1 MNLSSKSR
9 KLHCILI
16 IHVKGYLQTRTI
28 AILLC
33 AWQCNN
39 IAPAIRRRTYCCRSV
54 VSVGSRKSTQERAIR
69 LLNVGEKDGKSQ
81 QREPRAQLRCID
93 RGDHDQRRRLGAED
107 MECHR
112 GMGTVSYTSRSGT
125 ARRRLHCRGPSL
137 PAGLRQR
144 HCGIFDL
151 ISDCQVQALHA
162 DLSHRT
168 VFW

>member
-16 IHVKGYLQTRTI
+16 IHVKDYLQTRTI

-69 LLNVGEKDGKSQ
+69 LLNVGKKDGKASSENPGPNYGASIVGITT
-81 QREPRAQLRCID
+81 REDGWALRIWNVIEGWA
-93 RGDHDQRRRLGAED
+93 RYRRPHAPARHGGAFIA
-107 MECHR
+107 
-112 GMGTVSYTSRSGT
+112 GVLLFLPGFVNVTVAHLT
-125 ARRRLHCRGPSL
+125 
-137 PAGLRQR
+137 
-144 HCGIFDL
+144 
-151 ISDCQVQALHA
+151 
-162 DLSHRT
+162 
-168 VFW
+168 

>member
-16 IHVKGYLQTRTI
+16 IHVKGYLQTGTI

-69 LLNVGEKDGKSQ
+69 LLNVGEKDGKASSENPGPNYGASIVGITT
-81 QREPRAQLRCID
+81 REDGWALRIWNVIEGWA
-93 RGDHDQRRRLGAED
+93 RYRRPHAPARHGGAFIA
-107 MECHR
+107 
-112 GMGTVSYTSRSGT
+112 GVLLFLPGFVNVTVAHLT
-125 ARRRLHCRGPSL
+125 
-137 PAGLRQR
+137 
-144 HCGIFDL
+144 
-151 ISDCQVQALHA
+151 
-162 DLSHRT
+162 
-168 VFW
+168 